1 MPLSIKV
8 ANMSNCLT
16 YYERQMLEYWFKTKQ
31 SMREISRIMR
41 RDHSVLVR
49 ELKRNGSGVR
59 KRYRADI
66 AQKLFEKRLT
76 GQHLGKLDKCLE
88 LRQYVEGGLKKDWS
102 PEQIVGRL
110 KKDGLKQTI
119 SHESIYYYIY
129 HKAERYK
136 KLHLHLRT
144 NRKKR
149 KQQGKR
155 KSSKVH
161 IPQRVSVHERPKE
174 IDTRL
179 EFGHWESDTV
189 EFKRTKNNPYIS
201 VQFERKSKL
210 VRIRKMKNKTA
221 DETNAAL
228 INTIESVPN
237 YLLKTITFDNGSENT
252 KHLEIKNDYDIDT
265 YFCDPFCSW
274 QKGGVENT
282 NKLIR
287 QYLPR
292 GIDMHKM
299 TDYDIYL
306 IQEKLNNRPR
316 KSLNYL
322 TPNEVINKVVR

>member
-1 MPLSIKV
+1 MFLSIKV
-8 ANMSNCLT
+8 EGMSNNLT
-16 YYERQMLEYWFKTKQ
+16 YYERQMLEYWFRTKQ
-31 SMREISRIMR
+31 SMRAVAHTMR

-49 ELKRNGSGVR
+49 ELKRNGFGVR

-66 AQKLFEKRLT
+66 AQKLFEKRLNQ
-76 GQHLGKLDKCLE
+76 QHVGKLDKCPE
-88 LRQYVEGGLKKDWS
+88 LKQYVEDGLKKDWS

-110 KKDGLKQTI
+110 KLDGFKQTI

-129 HKAERYK
+129 HKAEKYK
-136 KLHLHLRT
+136 KLHSYLRT

-155 KSSKVH
+155 KSVNTL
-161 IPQRVSVHERPKE
+161 IPQRKSIHQRPEE
-174 IDTRL
+174 INTRL
-179 EFGHWESDTV
+179 DFGHWESDTV
-189 EFKRTKNNPYIS
+189 EFKRMSNNPYLS

-210 VRIRKMKNKTA
+210 ARIRKMKDKTA

-228 INTIESVPN
+228 INTIESVPK
-237 YLLKTITFDNGSENT
+237 YLIKTITFDNGSENT
-252 KHLEIKNDYDIDT
+252 KHVQIKNDYDIET

-292 GIDMHKM
+292 STDMQKL
-299 TDYDIYL
+299 TDYDIYR
-306 IQEKLNNRPR
+306 IQERLNNRPR

-322 TPNEVINKVVR
+322 TPNEVINRVVR